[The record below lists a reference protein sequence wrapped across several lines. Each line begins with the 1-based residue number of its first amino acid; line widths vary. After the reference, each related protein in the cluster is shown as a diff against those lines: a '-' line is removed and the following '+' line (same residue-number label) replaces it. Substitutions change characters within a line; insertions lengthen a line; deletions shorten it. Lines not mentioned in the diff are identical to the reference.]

1 MGKALIS
8 DSLNPSKMPKYTVRV
23 ELRNY
28 PTSEQYAQLDVAME
42 RLGFDRTIV
51 GWGQVRYQLPTT
63 EYYIISAYTP
73 EALTI
78 LVYNA
83 AKLIDPECA
92 VLTVE
97 VNNIWWNGLTKA

>member
-1 MGKALIS
+1 
-8 DSLNPSKMPKYTVRV
+8 MPRYMVRI

-28 PTSEQYAQLDVAME
+28 PTSEQYTQLHAAME
-42 RLGFDRTIV
+42 KLGFDRTIV
-51 GWGQVRYQLPTT
+51 GWGQVKYHLPTA

-83 AKLIDPECA
+83 AKQIDPECA
-92 VLTVE
+92 VLTTE
-97 VNNIWWNGLTKA
+97 ANNIWWNGLTKA

>member
-1 MGKALIS
+1 VKALIS
-8 DSLNPSKMPKYTVRV
+8 GFLNRSKMSKYAVHV

-28 PTSEQYAQLDVAME
+28 PTSQQFIQLDAAME
-42 RLGFDRTIV
+42 KLGFDRTIV
-51 GWGQVRYQLPTT
+51 GWGQVKYQLPTA
-63 EYYIISAYTP
+63 EYYIISDYTP

-92 VLTVE
+92 VLTIE

>member
-1 MGKALIS
+1 M
-8 DSLNPSKMPKYTVRV
+8 VHV

-28 PTSEQYAQLDVAME
+28 PKSEQYAQLHVAME
-42 RLGFDRTIV
+42 KLGFDRTIV
-51 GWGQVRYQLPTT
+51 DRGQVKYQLPIS

-83 AKLIDPECA
+83 AKLIDPDCA
-92 VLTVE
+92 VLTIE

>member
-8 DSLNPSKMPKYTVRV
+8 DSLIPSKMPAYTVRV
-23 ELRNY
+23 ELRNH
-28 PTSEQYAQLDVAME
+28 PTSAQYAQLHVAME
-42 RLGFDRTIV
+42 RLGFVRTIV
-51 GWGQVRYQLPTT
+51 GWGQVKYQLPTA
-63 EYYIISAYTP
+63 EYYIISDYTP

-83 AKLIDPECA
+83 AELIDPECA